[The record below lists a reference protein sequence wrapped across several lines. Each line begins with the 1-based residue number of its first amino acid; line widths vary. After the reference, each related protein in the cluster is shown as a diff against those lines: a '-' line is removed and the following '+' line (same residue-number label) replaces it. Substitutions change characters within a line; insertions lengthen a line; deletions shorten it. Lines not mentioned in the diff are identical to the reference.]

1 MTEDII
7 DRSDVERVLADL
19 RFEVPEADAAATAPA
34 ERFRSRTSRFTN
46 GTVHDERRR
55 RLEQLLA
62 GLDPEALATAAA
74 ARTRRLANDGAG
86 VDEIAALVPV
96 ACVAEA
102 LGFDEPDALP
112 PLVAVL
118 ADHYPTGGSS
128 DAADA
133 AAARLLARVPRP
145 DATGHDDGDGDAL
158 RVQLLVQASAA
169 TAGLVVGAMRRNAM
183 SEASVST
190 SELLTE
196 TLRHAP
202 PVRQTRRIAP
212 DGRGLVLRLDGPD
225 RESPGD
231 RPRMLAF
238 GAGPR
243 ACPAPHH
250 ALAIAAAIVDGLRA

>member
-7 DRSDVERVLADL
+7 DRSDVERVLTDL
-19 RFEVPEADAAATAPA
+19 RFEVPEADAAAIAPA
-34 ERFRSRTSRFTN
+34 ERLRSRTSRFTN

-62 GLDPEALATAAA
+62 GLDPDALATAAA
-74 ARTRRLANDGAG
+74 SRTRLMANDGAG
-86 VDEIAALVPV
+86 VDEIAAHVPV
-96 ACVAEA
+96 ACLAEA
-102 LGFDEPDALP
+102 LGFDEPDTLP

-118 ADHYPTGGSS
+118 AEHYPTGGSS

-133 AAARLLARVPRP
+133 AAVRLLAAAPRP
-145 DATGHDDGDGDAL
+145 DATEHDDDAL

-169 TAGLVVGAMRRNAM
+169 TAGLVVGAMRRQAT
-183 SEASVST
+183 SEASVPT

-196 TLRHAP
+196 TLRDAP

-212 DGRGLVLRLDGPD
+212 DGHLMVLRLDGPD
-225 RESPGD
+225 RESPDD
-231 RPRMLAF
+231 RPRTLAF